1 MRLHLRASSNW
12 PRLVLLIAVLILGRP
27 VRAQLGF
34 DYIVPP
40 TPKLIKAARILDVR
54 TGTYKLN
61 QGILT
66 DGERVKEIGPW
77 EDVKGHAPNGVETI
91 DLGQATLLPGLIDC
105 HAHLLSSMEGRL
117 DGGETITISVTEMS
131 PSLRALM
138 GAHSA
143 KQVLESGIT
152 SVRNVG
158 HSGVD
163 GDIALRDAINGGFV
177 PGPRV
182 QASGRKIAPVGGQAV
197 YLQAGIAE
205 QILPLEFLTVS
216 GPDEAR
222 KAVRTNFAFGA
233 DFIKIVVDA
242 GAGPYWHTRY
252 LSLGDA
258 RAVVED
264 AHRLGMK
271 VAAHAVDKAAIQTAI
286 DAGVDSVEHGDEATN
301 EQLQQMKDKG
311 IFLDATDIFTNGRLT
326 EYFSQFLAPTPEFVT
341 GIKKA
346 DEESTALS
354 RDRLQRAMKI
364 GVKIV
369 MGSDMW
375 FFWPGKGRG
384 ETTLYE
390 LESLSKEGMPNIEII
405 RSSTINAADL
415 MGWSDRVG
423 EIAAGKFADLIA
435 VDGDPLADITTL
447 EHARFVMKGATV
459 VKNEVGTH

>member
-1 MRLHLRASSNW
+1 MRLHLWASSASRT
-12 PRLVLLIAVLILGRP
+12 RLLLPFVLLLFGTPA
-27 VRAQLGF
+27 RAQLGF

-40 TPKLIKAARILDVR
+40 KPKLIKAARVLDVR
-54 TGTYKLN
+54 TGTYMLD

-66 DGERVKEIGPW
+66 DGERIKEIGPW
-77 EDVKGHAPNGVETI
+77 DDVKSHAPSGIETI

-143 KQVLESGIT
+143 KQVLDAGIT
-152 SVRNVG
+152 SVRDLG

-163 GDIALRDAINGGFV
+163 GDMALRDAINGGFV

-182 QASGRKIAPVGGQAV
+182 QASGRKIVPLGGQAV

-205 QILPLEFLTVS
+205 QILPLEFLAVS

-222 KAVRTNFAFGA
+222 KAVRTNLAFGV
-233 DFIKIVVDA
+233 DFIKIVIDA

-252 LSLGDA
+252 LSFEDA
-258 RAVVED
+258 KAVVED
-264 AHRLGMK
+264 AHRLGLK

-346 DEESTALS
+346 DEDSTALS
-354 RDRLQRAMKI
+354 RDRL
-364 GVKIV
+364 
-369 MGSDMW
+369 
-375 FFWPGKGRG
+375 
-384 ETTLYE
+384 
-390 LESLSKEGMPNIEII
+390 
-405 RSSTINAADL
+405 
-415 MGWSDRVG
+415 
-423 EIAAGKFADLIA
+423 
-435 VDGDPLADITTL
+435 
-447 EHARFVMKGATV
+447 
-459 VKNEVGTH
+459 